1 LFPGLLQ
8 EGGTLLPRL
17 ETLQHRRHPHLYE
30 INAWVWL
37 EELSKNHGREI
48 RLASVP
54 DAEWDRLAAHGF
66 DFVWLMGVWERSV
79 AGRQMARTD
88 LELFPHFDAALP
100 GWQLE
105 NVVGSGYSVKAYRP
119 DPRMGTWEELDAVRA
134 KLRERGMGL
143 ILDFVTNH
151 TGRDHHWVSEHP
163 EFYIQGA
170 LADFRRD
177 PHTFFLVEHA
187 KQGPLFLACGRDPF
201 FPAWRDTA
209 QLNYF
214 HQGARRAVI
223 EELKSIA
230 EHCDGVRCDMAML
243 VLNDVFESTWRLV
256 LAHDPAPAEEFWPQA
271 VAALPGFIWI
281 AEVYWDLEWRMQKL
295 GFQFTYDKRLMDR
308 LHGAPPR
315 EVRDHL
321 RADIAY
327 QHRSVRFLE
336 NHDEPRSAAVFG
348 KERLPAVAALVA
360 MLPGMRF
367 YHHGQFDGRT
377 IRPPVHLGAAA
388 DEAPDAELRALYD
401 ALLRAS
407 DEDTCHD
414 GEWRLLEAQ
423 GAGDATQENL
433 VAYEWRSG
441 AARAVVVVNLSGE
454 ISQGSI
460 HLEGIEAGRSYDLHD
475 QLHDVHYNREGHEL
489 LDHGLYIRLGAF
501 QAHIFAVN
509 A

>member
-1 LFPGLLQ
+1 
-8 EGGTLLPRL
+8 LPRL
-17 ETLQHRRHPHLYE
+17 ETLRSRSHPHLYE
-30 INAWVWL
+30 INTWVWL
-37 EELSKNHGREI
+37 NELSKSHGREI

-54 DAEWDRLAAHGF
+54 DGEWDRLAALGF
-66 DFVWLMGVWERSV
+66 DFVWLMGVWERSA
-79 AGRQMARTD
+79 AGRQMDRTNVQ
-88 LELFPHFDAALP
+88 LFPHFDAALP
-100 GWQLE
+100 GWRME
-105 NVVGSGYSVKAYRP
+105 DVVGSGYSVKAYRP

-151 TGRDHHWVSEHP
+151 TGRDHHWVDEHP
-163 EFYIQGA
+163 EFYIQGT

-177 PHTFFLVEHA
+177 PDTFFLVEHA
-187 KQGPLFLACGRDPF
+187 TQGPLFLACGRDPF

-214 HQGARRAVI
+214 HEGLRRAVI
-223 EELKSIA
+223 AELKSIA

-256 LAHDPAPAEEFWPQA
+256 LPHDPAPTEEFWPQA

-281 AEVYWDLEWRMQKL
+281 AEVYWDLEWRMQKY

-308 LHGAPPR
+308 LHAASPR

-321 RADIAY
+321 RADTAY
-327 QHRSVRFLE
+327 QNRSVRFLE

-348 KERLPAVAALVA
+348 KERLPAVASLVA

-367 YHHGQFDGRT
+367 YHHGQFEGRT
-377 IRPPVHLGAAA
+377 IRPPVHLRAAA
-388 DEAPDAELRALYD
+388 DEVPDAELLAMYEK
-401 ALLRAS
+401 LLRAS
-407 DEDTCHD
+407 DDDVCHA

-423 GAGDATQENL
+423 GAGDGTHENL
-433 VAYEWRSG
+433 LAYEWRGG
-441 AARAVVVVNLSGE
+441 AARKLVVVNLSGE

-460 HLEGIEAGRSYDLHD
+460 HLDGIESGRSYDFHD
-475 QLHDVHYNREGHEL
+475 QLHDVHYRREGHEL
-489 LDHGLYIRLGAF
+489 IDHGLYVRLGGF
-501 QAHIFAVN
+501 QAHVFGVN
-509 A
+509 T